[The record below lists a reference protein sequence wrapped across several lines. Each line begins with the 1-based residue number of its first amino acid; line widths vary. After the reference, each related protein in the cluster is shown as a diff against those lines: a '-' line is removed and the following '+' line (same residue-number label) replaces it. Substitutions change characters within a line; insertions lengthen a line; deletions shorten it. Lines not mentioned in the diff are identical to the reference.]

1 MDNFVKFYGGQSG
14 KIATDQDNYNFL
26 LHEIRNVEPITGI
39 PQDDPIAAANWFR
52 KNWERAGIPHDA
64 QRQRDTMAIYDK
76 LKKEGKV
83 SRVGT
88 GWTKAIAS
96 NLQKGDGKFIQGNSG
111 RSEGTH
117 FHIGTT
123 KPGDGSG
130 VAASGFQTIKHF
142 LGKKSV
148 YVGRSRETIPS
159 NATDEQIKG
168 YIARG
173 QAAHRQTE
181 LDLQIG
187 GTGAG
192 NKVAFPLALKGMKY
206 SANNGY
212 GVSADIAGVNAFVGH
227 GRYKPD
233 GSLAAQQNL
242 VLSSG
247 SPDFYAFHG
256 MNRLMTTEGLLK
268 FHKGEF
274 ISVQD
279 KDTTEIV
286 GAEFLATLN
295 SIENKTQLKQKVGS
309 LIEHLSYIAGYEP
322 GGQQDVV
329 VEIPNQTPEVVT
341 MPVLVGGRGMMFAGS
356 GSGEDYTQELSRI
369 G

>member
-1 MDNFVKFYGGQSG
+1 
-14 KIATDQDNYNFL
+14 
-26 LHEIRNVEPITGI
+26 
-39 PQDDPIAAANWFR
+39 
-52 KNWERAGIPHDA
+52 
-64 QRQRDTMAIYDK
+64 MAIYDK

-111 RSEGTH
+111 RSGGTH
-117 FHIGTT
+117 FHIGTN
-123 KPGDGSG
+123 KPGD
-130 VAASGFQTIKHF
+130 ASGSTAAGFDVIKHF
-142 LGKKSV
+142 LGKKSIH
-148 YVGRSRETIPS
+148 VGRSREDIPS

-173 QAAHRQTE
+173 QASHATRGRGRTE

-187 GTGAG
+187 GLGAG
-192 NKVAFPLALKGMKY
+192 NKVAFPLALKGIKY
-206 SANNGY
+206 SATDGY
-212 GVSADIAGVNAFVGH
+212 GVSADIAGTNAFVGH

-233 GSLAAQQNL
+233 GSLAPQQKL
-242 VLSSG
+242 VLNSG
-247 SPDFYAFHG
+247 APDFYAFHG
-256 MNRLMTTEGLLK
+256 MNKLMTTEGLLK

-286 GAEFLATLN
+286 GVEFLATLN

-309 LIEHLSYIAGYEP
+309 LIGHLSYIAGYEP
-322 GGQQDVV
+322 GGQQEVI

-341 MPVLVGGRGMMFAGS
+341 MPVLVGGRGMMFSGS
-356 GSGEDYTQELSRI
+356 GSGEDYSQELSRI